1 MTNLIINYGHIQL
14 VKKILIIGLVKK
26 LIICGG
32 EKCLKIYGLK
42 LKNGYML
49 FVGYLNKSWRK
60 IMTKEE
66 NDIK

>member
-1 MTNLIINYGHIQL
+1 M
-14 VKKILIIGLVKK
+14 
-26 LIICGG
+26 
-32 EKCLKIYGLK
+32 K